1 MTTPSLTK
9 IQTTLLTTA
18 AAHPDGLVVLP
29 ERMSE
34 AAGARHLATFEG
46 LKLILVREAAGDTT
60 PHLTPAGYRAV
71 GLRPPRKPKAPGDA
85 AGAVRGSKRD
95 LVGEL
100 LGREGGAS
108 VPELVAATGWLP
120 HTTRAALS
128 RIRSG
133 GQALAKSTREDGT
146 TAYRILIEQPAA
158 ERRVRQPEPDSAA
171 LSAAL

>member
-1 MTTPSLTK
+1 MSLPTLTK
-9 IQTTLLTTA
+9 IQTTLLTA
-18 AAHPDGLVVLP
+18 AATHPDGLVLLP

-71 GLRPPRKPKAPGDA
+71 GLRPPRKPKAPGEA
-85 AGAVRGSKRD
+85 AVRGSKRD
-95 LVGEL
+95 LVGEM
-100 LGREGGAS
+100 LGREGGAT
-108 VPELVAATGWLP
+108 VPELMAATGWLA

-146 TAYRILIEQPAA
+146 TAYRIVAEQPAA
-158 ERRVRQPEPDSAA
+158 ERRVRQPEPDSAT
-171 LSAAL
+171 LSAVL